1 MFDEYS
7 PLFVTILRDRKLL
20 DSKQLS
26 EVEEEHARTGKSIA
40 DIIIDFDYFDAEH
53 VCGFVADYLNTE
65 YVDLKDMGELSETVI
80 SSVPSSSARMFEV
93 VPIRCSAESVAV
105 VAKDPLNHNI
115 VDELSFVLGKPV
127 ELFVALPAH
136 VEELM
141 KKHYGDSEETIGDM
155 LHVLDTFDMT
165 KVGDG
170 VARVDDVH
178 ALEEGANA
186 VPIVKFVN
194 LVLKQAIID
203 KASDIHFEPFEEE
216 FKIRYRVDGALYEM
230 RGPPKHMALPV
241 TSRIKVMANLDI
253 SERRIPQD
261 GRICL
266 SVAGRPIDLRV
277 STLPTAWGESVVLR
291 ILDRS
296 TVSLDLGQIGLP
308 KAIYDIID
316 EIIHKPNGIIIVTG
330 PTGSGKTTTLYSALN
345 RMNCID
351 EKILTAEEPVEY
363 NIEGVQQV
371 AINEAVGLT
380 FPSVL
385 RAFLRQ
391 DPDKIMI
398 GETRDLITAQIAIQ
412 ASLTGHLVLTTL
424 HTNDAAGA
432 VTRLIDMGVEPFL
445 ISTSMEAVLAQR
457 LIRKICTVCKTPY
470 EPTEEVLRQIGLS
483 PSEVGDKQ
491 FFYGRGC
498 PNCNNTGYKGRKG
511 IFELLVMSN
520 AIREL
525 INTRAPSVVIRQKAM
540 EQGMV
545 SLRQDGLRNIFDG
558 ETTIEEVM
566 KYT

>member
-7 PLFVTILRDRKLL
+7 PLFVQILRERKLL

-40 DIIIDFDYFDAEH
+40 AIIIDFDYFDAEH

-65 YVDLKDMGELSETVI
+65 FVDLKDMGELSDEI
-80 SSVPSSSARMFEV
+80 INSVPASSARMFEV
-93 VPIRCSAESVAV
+93 VPIRVSSESVAV

-115 VDELSFVLGKPV
+115 VDELSFVLGKTV
-127 ELFVALPAH
+127 ELFVAKPAQ
-136 VEELM
+136 VEEIL
-141 KKHYGDSEETIGDM
+141 KKYYGDSEETLGDM
-155 LHVLDTFDMT
+155 LQVLNQFDMAKMGEALSRT
-165 KVGDG
+165 
-170 VARVDDVH
+170 DDIH

-194 LVLKQAIID
+194 LVLKQAILD
-203 KASDIHFEPFEEE
+203 KASDVHFEPFEQE

-230 RGPPKHMALPV
+230 RGPPKHMSLPV

-253 SERRIPQD
+253 AERRIPQD

-266 SVAGRPIDLRV
+266 SVAGRQIDLRV
-277 STLPTAWGESVVLR
+277 STLPTSWGESVVLR

-296 TVSLDLGQIGLP
+296 VVSLDLAQIGLP
-308 KAIYDIID
+308 KHIFD
-316 EIIHKPNGIIIVTG
+316 EICEIIQKPNGIFVVTG

-345 RMNCID
+345 RMNSIE

-363 NIEGVQQV
+363 DIEGVLQV
-371 AINEAVGLT
+371 AINDTIGLT
-380 FPSVL
+380 FPRIL
-385 RAFLRQ
+385 RSFLRQ

-398 GETRDLITAQIAIQ
+398 GETRDLTTAQIAIQ

-424 HTNDAAGA
+424 HTNDSAGA

-445 ISTSMEAVLAQR
+445 ISSSMEAILAQR
-457 LIRKICTVCKTPY
+457 LIRKICPACRTHY
-470 EPTEEVLRQIGLS
+470 EPTEEILRQIGLS

-491 FFYGRGC
+491 FVYGRGC
-498 PNCNNTGYKGRKG
+498 TACNNTGYKGRKG
-511 IFELLVMSN
+511 IFELLKMTN
-520 AIREL
+520 PIREL
-525 INTRAPSVVIRQKAM
+525 INGRAPAVVIRQKAM

-545 SLRQDGLRNIFDG
+545 TLRQDGLRNIFDG
-558 ETTIEEVM
+558 ETTIEEVL

>member
-7 PLFVTILRDRKLL
+7 PLFVQILRERKLL
-20 DSKQLS
+20 DAKQLS

-40 DIIIDFDYFDAEH
+40 DIIIDFDYFDSEH

-65 YVDLKDMGELSETVI
+65 FVDIKDMGEISEEVI
-80 SSVPSSSARMFEV
+80 KAVPASSARMFEV
-93 VPIRCSAESVAV
+93 IPIRFSNESVAI

-115 VDELSFVLGKPV
+115 VDELSFVLGKTV
-127 ELFVALPAH
+127 ELFVAQPPH
-136 VEELM
+136 VEELL
-141 KKHYGDSEETIGDM
+141 KKYYGESEETLGDM
-155 LHVLDTFDMT
+155 LQVLNQFDMQ
-165 KVGDG
+165 KMGEGLVH
-170 VARVDDVH
+170 ADDIH

-194 LVLKQAIID
+194 LVLKQAILD
-203 KASDIHFEPFEEE
+203 KASDIHFEPFEHE

-230 RGPPKHMALPV
+230 RGPPKHMSLPV

-253 SERRIPQD
+253 AERRVPQD

-277 STLPTAWGESVVLR
+277 STLPTAWGESCVLR

-296 TVSLDLGQIGLP
+296 VVSLDLAQIGLP
-308 KAIYDIID
+308 KQIFDDIC
-316 EIIHKPNGIIIVTG
+316 EIIEKPNGIFVVTG

-345 RMNCID
+345 RMNSIE

-363 NIEGVQQV
+363 DIEGVQQV
-371 AINEAVGLT
+371 AINDSIGLT
-380 FPSVL
+380 FPRIL
-385 RAFLRQ
+385 RSFLRQ

-398 GETRDLITAQIAIQ
+398 GETRDLTTAQIAIQ

-432 VTRLIDMGVEPFL
+432 VTRMIDMGVEPFL
-445 ISTSMEAVLAQR
+445 ISSSMDAILAQR
-457 LIRKICTVCKTPY
+457 LIRKICSACRTPY
-470 EPTEEVLRQIGLS
+470 EPTEEILRQIGLS

-498 PNCNNTGYKGRKG
+498 TVCNNTGYKGRKG
-511 IFELLVMSN
+511 IFELLKITN
-520 AIREL
+520 PIREL
-525 INTRAPSVVIRQKAM
+525 INERAPAVVVRQKAV
-540 EQGMV
+540 EEGMV
-545 SLRQDGLRNIFDG
+545 TLRQDGLRNIFDG
-558 ETTIEEVM
+558 ETTIEEIL

>member
-7 PLFVTILRDRKLL
+7 PLFVQILRERKLL

-40 DIIIDFDYFDAEH
+40 DIVIDFDYFDSDH
-53 VCGFVADYLNTE
+53 VCGFVADYLNSE
-65 YVDLKDMGELSETVI
+65 FVDLKDMGELSDEI
-80 SSVPSSSARMFEV
+80 INSVPASSARMFEV
-93 VPIRCSAESVAV
+93 VPIRVTNESVAI

-115 VDELSFVLGKPV
+115 VDELSFVLGKTV
-127 ELFVALPAH
+127 ELFVALPTQ
-136 VEELM
+136 VEEIL
-141 KKHYGDSEETIGDM
+141 KKYYGESEETLGDM
-155 LHVLDTFDMT
+155 LQVLNQFDMS
-165 KVGDG
+165 KMGDALIRG
-170 VARVDDVH
+170 DDIH

-194 LVLKQAIID
+194 LVLKQAILD
-203 KASDIHFEPFEEE
+203 KASDVHFEPFEHE

-230 RGPPKHMALPV
+230 RGPPKQMSLPV

-253 SERRIPQD
+253 AERRVPQA

-266 SVAGRPIDLRV
+266 SVAGRQIDLRV

-296 TVSLDLGQIGLP
+296 VVSLDLAQIGLP
-308 KAIYDIID
+308 KQIFD
-316 EIIHKPNGIIIVTG
+316 EICEILLKPNGIFVVTG
-330 PTGSGKTTTLYSALN
+330 PTGCGKTTTLYSALN
-345 RMNCID
+345 RMNTIE

-371 AINEAVGLT
+371 AINDAIGLT
-380 FPSVL
+380 FPRIL
-385 RAFLRQ
+385 RSFLRQ
-391 DPDKIMI
+391 APDKIMI
-398 GETRDLITAQIAIQ
+398 GETRDLTTAQIAIQ

-432 VTRLIDMGVEPFL
+432 VTRMIDMGVEPFL
-445 ISTSMEAVLAQR
+445 ISSSMEAILAQR
-457 LIRKICTVCKTPY
+457 LIRRICSACRTPY
-470 EPTEEVLRQIGLS
+470 EPTEEILRQIGLS
-483 PSEVGDKQ
+483 PSEVGDKH

-498 PNCNNTGYKGRKG
+498 TVCNNTGYKGRKG
-511 IFELLVMSN
+511 IFELLKLTN
-520 AIREL
+520 TIREL
-525 INTRAPSVVIRQKAM
+525 INGRAPAVVIRQKAM

-545 SLRQDGLRNIFDG
+545 TLRQDGLRNIFDG
-558 ETTIEEVM
+558 ETTIEEVL